1 MNDIEEMYRL
11 YASPVKNYV
20 LGLCRNNAMADDI
33 TADTFYKALCNIEK
47 FQGGRMLTWLCAI
60 ARNTYIDYTRKK
72 EYQTHSLSEEIEDK
86 LPASDA
92 SPEDA
97 ALQKDERISLYRK
110 IQMLDQ
116 EMKDVVY
123 LRIFAELS
131 FREIGSILG
140 KSENWARVTFYRSK
154 NKLKGWMED
163 EDGVTM

>member
-11 YASPVKNYV
+11 YAAPVKNYV

-33 TADTFYKALCNIEK
+33 TADTFYKALCNIDK

-72 EYQTHSLSEEIEDK
+72 EYQNYSLSEELAGSLSAED
-86 LPASDA
+86 LT
-92 SPEDA
+92 PEEA
-97 ALQKDERISLYRK
+97 ALKKDERLSLYRK

-123 LRIFAELS
+123 LRSFAELT
-131 FREIGSILG
+131 FKEIGSILG

-163 EDGVTM
+163 EDGNTM